1 VIASGVY
8 IILDER
14 RLAELELALAPAS
27 PPP

>member
-1 VIASGVY
+1 VY